1 MPIMGP
7 RRAAGAGMDEAAA
20 VAAFAE
26 LDIFSSFSDEQLRLL
41 AFVCEEVQLAPE
53 DNLYAAG
60 DAADGAYVLVS
71 GALEATHSPVEGSG
85 RFRIDPVALVGELGL
100 MLTRPRGAS
109 VKAVRTSTLLFV
121 PRGPFMK
128 LLRSHPELAE
138 DVATTLRAELSRYLD
153 SIARLGERFSS

>member
-1 MPIMGP
+1 
-7 RRAAGAGMDEAAA
+7 MDEAAA

-41 AFVCEEVQLAPE
+41 AFVCEEVQLAPG

-109 VKAVRTSTLLFV
+109 VKAARTSTLLFV